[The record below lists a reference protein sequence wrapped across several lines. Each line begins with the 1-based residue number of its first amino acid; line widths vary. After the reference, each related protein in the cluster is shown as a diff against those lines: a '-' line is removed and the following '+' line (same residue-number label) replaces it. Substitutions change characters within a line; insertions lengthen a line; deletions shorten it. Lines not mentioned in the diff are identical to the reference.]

1 MDSLGLFLK
10 ETRQNTDISLGQI
23 AKDTNIA
30 KKYLEALE
38 NEEYSIFPGDT
49 YLKGF
54 LRSYSEYLGLNA
66 DEIVKRYERI
76 KIAESP
82 TPIDK
87 LIPKPKINLRPFFVM
102 FIMILFIGGIIYGG
116 FLIYKK
122 VLINKDNLQ
131 IAKKVTKKK
140 ITKNKEKEDLNSF
153 KISFEDKEKMFNLK
167 KGDTVDFIAQDKKYS
182 LKVKELTPIVV
193 IEDQLGTPTILIK
206 SYNHKFDLNN
216 DSKYDVSLYLNTWD
230 SESANITMKPVGQDG
245 QENVVEGI
253 TPLEGKNAETI
264 VKADS
269 MEGIEFSIDIQD
281 PTFLRYK
288 IDNEGEIEKYYDQR
302 IKNMITA
309 RNRVIIWLSNA
320 GAVTFNFNNYNKT
333 YSPGKPGQIMVK
345 VIQWNEL
352 ESGEYELQIS
362 SLN

>member
-10 ETRQNTDISLGQI
+10 ETRQNTNISLGQI

-54 LRSYSEYLGLNA
+54 LRSYSEYLNLDP

-87 LIPKPKINLRPFFVM
+87 LIPKPKINLRPFFVIFVM
-102 FIMILFIGGIIYGG
+102 LLFVSGIIYGG
-116 FLIYKK
+116 LLLYKK
-122 VLINKDNLQ
+122 VLINKNNPQ

-140 ITKNKEKEDLNSF
+140 PKKKEKEELDSF
-153 KISFEDKEKMFNLK
+153 KISFKDKEKVFNLK
-167 KGDTVDFIAQDKKYS
+167 KGDTVDFITQDNKYT

-216 DSKYDVSLYLNTWD
+216 DKKYDISLNLNSWD
-230 SESANITMKPVGQDG
+230 SETANITMKPVGQEG
-245 QENVVEGI
+245 QENIADEI
-253 TPLEGKNAETI
+253 TPLEGENTETI
-264 VKADS
+264 VKSDS
-269 MEGIEFSIDIQD
+269 MQNIEFSIDIQD
-281 PTFLRYK
+281 PTYLRYK
-288 IDNEGEIEKYYDQR
+288 IDDDNEIEKYYDQR
-302 IKNMITA
+302 IKSIISA

-333 YSPGKPGQIMVK
+333 YSPGKLGQIMVK